1 MENTQIQWHPAFVAA
16 LNLELSE
23 NRDSLSFHREHNLNV
38 RPLEIDLLITKK
50 FSGSLVDNEIGRLFR
65 GHNILEYKDPQD
77 HLNIDVFFK
86 VEGYACLYKSYGKTV
101 NAIKEEDITL
111 TLIRDARPAGL
122 FRYFEKHGYQLSN
135 PYSGIYYI
143 VGKMPFLAQI
153 IVTKELDPKLHVW
166 LRALSGKL
174 EKQDMQNLLSRTK
187 RLHKKMDREYAE
199 AVLEVAFR
207 ANMKIMAEFMG
218 DDHMS
223 EEFLELVKPI
233 IAPKIYKLEQEALN
247 RGIEQGIERGIEQG
261 IEQGIERGIEQ
272 GIRGSIDMLR
282 DIGCMDENIKVMIM
296 KKYSLSAEKADQ
308 YLFYSNDEE

>member
-50 FSGSLVDNEIGRLFR
+50 FSGSSVDNEIGRLFR

-101 NAIKEEDITL
+101 NAIKEEDITM
-111 TLIRDARPAGL
+111 TLVRDAKPDGL

-187 RLHKKMDREYAE
+187 RLHKKMEREYAE

-207 ANMKIMAEFMG
+207 ANMNIMAEFMG
-218 DDHMS
+218 DDYMS
-223 EEFLELVKPI
+223 EEFLEK
-233 IAPKIYKLEQEALN
+233 EW
-247 RGIEQGIERGIEQG
+247 ERG
-261 IEQGIERGIEQ
+261 
-272 GIRGSIDMLR
+272 
-282 DIGCMDENIKVMIM
+282 
-296 KKYSLSAEKADQ
+296 
-308 YLFYSNDEE
+308 